1 MMDKANALRVP
12 VLVDRWIYN
21 RFKAH
26 SESTGVPVSR
36 LVRDA
41 MIAYEVTLEARLKA
55 LKTAGGR

>member
-1 MMDKANALRVP
+1 MMETKGKALRVP
-12 VLVDRWIYN
+12 ILVDRDMYEDL
-21 RFKAH
+21 RFWLV
-26 SESTGVPVSR
+26 TGIPVSR